1 MSFLTSFFKRDP
13 ATPEV
18 KGLSI
23 SRGMPDASGFILRP
37 QISDADADTERLQE
51 VMKTNELVYACLN
64 IKAQSARD
72 PRLTVEVLNSDGEYA
87 ALPTHPLQSLM
98 RSPNERMT
106 EGDLLTAAIIS
117 WDTTSPR
124 LFFAEKEYQRSL
136 LVGLHPLNPALM
148 TPIRSG
154 VNRVLTGWRWG
165 SGGAAI
171 EYKLEELLIRSAPGW
186 YQPAPLVAALG
197 SIGSDTGQ
205 TDYVRD
211 FFANGGMP
219 STYIKDSSRVLTNAQ
234 RDEVRAKWRATYGN
248 RSGGQHDI
256 AVLDMHQDLGKI
268 GAGLDELDSESLRMI
283 TESRICMVLGVPP
296 LIVYA
301 YAGLMKSTYSN
312 LKEAWSGFWDSTM
325 SPTLKEWRDFWALS
339 LLPEFEDRDDIRSEK
354 VRLRY
359 DLSQVAALQDDVD
372 AVQNRSVKAYTA
384 GIITLNEAR
393 QKIGEKPD
401 PTPAGDEYRK
411 AAAPVAAP
419 VKPDNEED
427 NNGTDN

>member
-1 MSFLTSFFKRDP
+1 MSLFSSFFKRDP
-13 ATPEV
+13 APPEV

-23 SRGMPDASGFILRP
+23 SRGMPDSSGFILRP
-37 QISDADADTERLQE
+37 QINDVDTDTAALQD
-51 VMKTNELVYACLN
+51 VMRTNELVYACLN

-72 PRLTVEVLNSDGEYA
+72 PRLTVEVRNADNEYA

-165 SGGAAI
+165 SGGEAI
-171 EYKLEELLIRSAPGW
+171 DYKLEELLIRSAPGW
-186 YQPAPLVAALG
+186 YQPSPLVAALG
-197 SIGSDTGQ
+197 SIESDTGQ

-219 STYIKDSSRVLTNAQ
+219 SVYIKDDERMLNQPQ
-234 RDEVRAKWRATYGN
+234 RDQARAIFAATYSN
-248 RSGGQHDI
+248 RGGGQHSVL
-256 AVLDMHQDLGKI
+256 VLDKSQSVGKI

-301 YAGLMKSTYSN
+301 YAGLMKATYSN
-312 LKEAWSGFWDSTM
+312 LKEAWAGFWDATM
-325 SPTLKEWRDFWALS
+325 SPTLKEWRDFWALT
-339 LLPEFEDRDDIRSEK
+339 LLPEFEDRADIRSEK

-372 AVQNRSVKAYTA
+372 AVQTRSVKAYTA

-411 AAAPVAAP
+411 AAPPQAPQTAP
-419 VKPDNEED
+419 DAPESTEQV
-427 NNGTDN
+427 

>member
-1 MSFLTSFFKRDP
+1 MSLLSNFFKRDP
-13 ATPEV
+13 AIPEV

-23 SRGMPDASGFILRP
+23 SHGMPDATGFILRP
-37 QISDADADTERLQE
+37 QNPDADADTAGLQD

-72 PRLTVEVLNSDGEYA
+72 PRLTVEVRNADNEYE

-106 EGDLLTAAIIS
+106 EGDLLTAAIVS

-165 SGGAAI
+165 SGGESI
-171 EYKLEELLIRSAPGW
+171 DYKIEELLIRSAPGW
-186 YQPAPLVAALG
+186 YQPSPLVAALG
-197 SIGSDTGQ
+197 SIESDTGQ

-219 STYIKDSSRVLTNAQ
+219 SVYIKDEERMLNQPQ
-234 RDEVRAKWRATYGN
+234 RDQARAIFAATYSN
-248 RSGGQHDI
+248 RGGGQHSVL
-256 AVLDMHQDLGKI
+256 VLDKSQSVGKI

-301 YAGLMKSTYSN
+301 YAGLMRSTYSN
-312 LKEAWSGFWDSTM
+312 LREAWSGFWDATM
-325 SPTLKEWRDFWALS
+325 SPTLKEWRDFWALT
-339 LLPEFEDRDDIRSEK
+339 LLPEFEDRADIRSEK

-372 AVQNRSVKAYTA
+372 AVQARAVKAYTA
-384 GIITLNEAR
+384 GIVTLNEAR
-393 QKIGEKPD
+393 VKIGEKPD
-401 PTPAGDEYRK
+401 PTPAGDMYRR

-419 VKPDNEED
+419 VRPDTEED
-427 NNGTDN
+427 SEL